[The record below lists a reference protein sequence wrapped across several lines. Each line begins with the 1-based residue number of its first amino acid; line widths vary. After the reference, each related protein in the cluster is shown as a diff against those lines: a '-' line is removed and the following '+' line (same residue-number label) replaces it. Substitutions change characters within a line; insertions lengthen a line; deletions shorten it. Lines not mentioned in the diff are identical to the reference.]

1 MQRDVYVFLGHIGPS
16 YTLGLRYTKY
26 FKTRP
31 VDVQRDLYVY
41 LEHIRCDVSSAVS
54 YTLDFRYTQY
64 KYAYI

>member
-26 FKTRP
+26 FKTTL

-41 LEHIRCDVSSAVS
+41 LEHIRCVKHSGLEVH
-54 YTLDFRYTQY
+54 Q
-64 KYAYI
+64 I